1 MNNRT
6 ILSAFSV
13 VGAVMLLTGAI
24 VYITGWTL
32 SPYVYITGAVLFAL
46 SRWFSPH
53 KGGTALRRLQRQQ
66 DISGLLLMAAGACML
81 LTRGNEWI
89 VCLTLAAVIE
99 VYTSIRIPQEERKS
113 RQDS

>member
-66 DISGLLLMAAGACML
+66 DISGLLL
-81 LTRGNEWI
+81 I
-89 VCLTLAAVIE
+89 AAVRRHE
-99 VYTSIRIPQEERKS
+99 KS
-113 RQDS
+113 VARRAANGRAGGETGE